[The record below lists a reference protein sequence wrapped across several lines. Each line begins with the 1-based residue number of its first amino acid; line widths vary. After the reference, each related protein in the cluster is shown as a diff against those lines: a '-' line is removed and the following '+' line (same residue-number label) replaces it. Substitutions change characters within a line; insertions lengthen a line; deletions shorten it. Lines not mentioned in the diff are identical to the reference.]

1 MKVTTQPTEKV
12 FDNLFL
18 QNLEFL
24 FLKKD
29 IVLTKLSSEN
39 KIIAK
44 VINALV
50 KPTKSAKNTKAL
62 LADISEQQTYIDIKS
77 QESD

>member
-1 MKVTTQPTEKV
+1 M
-12 FDNLFL
+12 
-18 QNLEFL
+18 

-50 KPTKSAKNTKAL
+50 KPTKSAEDTKAL
-62 LADISEQQTYIDIKS
+62 LVEISTQ
-77 QESD
+77 